1 MKTGKRKIEKSKL
14 NKFKFFFYTYIC
26 EPYVETNNE
35 LNIDL
40 IFSMG

>member
-14 NKFKFFFYTYIC
+14 NKFTFFYTYIC